1 MSEVE
6 AQIENVSFMLNGI
19 REEYNHDLL
28 SVCLQELENVKR
40 KVHKQNDP
48 SYESEENKLLRY
60 FEAKYNEATG
70 IIGRLEDEIDELKD
84 KEKHNSFENGNILS
98 EKSIFWKNSENL
110 PPGKHGYGSHDD
122 SFSLNAMKKALSEL
136 EQKNART
143 EKESEEDKA
152 LIKQLE
158 TINAQT
164 TEKLAFFS
172 KQIEELNETLEECEM
187 KFSQAVNER
196 NKLSKE
202 VAHVRS
208 EADIYKR
215 RVEDLETE
223 IDMKDATI
231 ESFEGKIKR
240 MEEKSRSMFDNIN
253 ELVNENEVLRSEKME
268 LAEKLHK
275 AQQDLKEKFQQ
286 AKKMNSEEK
295 KVTISVNNYY
305 VNSPQAFTTAPV
317 NPVNVNTKEFS
328 TPKNKSRY
336 APALSEDHPSAKQ
349 NTQMSQN
356 LRSMDSIAFSKL
368 RTEER
373 RNNHD
378 LDELNPLSS
387 YMEVDENEFANDSI
401 SEFCRETLS
410 GKKETGLKS
419 IEEEEIMAASQVEAQ
434 ATDRVP
440 LTERGP
446 ISERKLSNPRTLSK
460 SIEKQAKEREFR
472 RRNFACLSCQ
482 IF

>member
-1 MSEVE
+1 
-6 AQIENVSFMLNGI
+6 
-19 REEYNHDLL
+19 
-28 SVCLQELENVKR
+28 
-40 KVHKQNDP
+40 
-48 SYESEENKLLRY
+48 
-60 FEAKYNEATG
+60 
-70 IIGRLEDEIDELKD
+70 
-84 KEKHNSFENGNILS
+84 
-98 EKSIFWKNSENL
+98 
-110 PPGKHGYGSHDD
+110 
-122 SFSLNAMKKALSEL
+122 
-136 EQKNART
+136 
-143 EKESEEDKA
+143 
-152 LIKQLE
+152 
-158 TINAQT
+158 
-164 TEKLAFFS
+164 
-172 KQIEELNETLEECEM
+172 
-187 KFSQAVNER
+187 
-196 NKLSKE
+196 
-202 VAHVRS
+202 
-208 EADIYKR
+208 
-215 RVEDLETE
+215 
-223 IDMKDATI
+223 
-231 ESFEGKIKR
+231 
-240 MEEKSRSMFDNIN
+240 MFDNIN